1 MMGRW
6 FKKALLYGAEA
17 LVALVLVLVFF
28 LSCMWILELGFPK
41 GAGLRELMG
50 GSTWRESES
59 ADPSLAFGRSGGPRP
74 ASPKIIAR
82 LTDVR
87 DRVKDKRSD
96 RIAWGVS
103 RTGVPLEERHAV
115 QTFARSSAVIAF
127 EGRGE
132 VTLQAN
138 SLLVLG
144 AAESGERA
152 GRGDVSLIVTRG
164 GVRGTVSGKRDDG
177 AEFRVVTGSGEARF
191 DAEAR
196 PTEFQVSVN
205 PDRTST
211 FSVFT
216 GSTEITSAGRTV
228 KLSANQT
235 VTVTPGAAPGEPSA
249 LPAQPEPVSPA
260 ADVLVPFRT
269 VPPLLTYS
277 WVTVPGATGYHV
289 QLARD
294 AGFKSPVDDAH
305 VATASFAQGNL
316 GPGDYFWRVS
326 AMHGHA
332 EGAASDPRR
341 LTIIEDV
348 APPFLQVSFPEAPAE
363 PSTIVVHGE
372 TEPGAAVFIGNARVA
387 TDGSGRFRQEVE
399 LAEGWNVVVV
409 EAIDPAGNV
418 AYQSQRLMTG
428 AASKTRFQ

>member
-1 MMGRW
+1 
-6 FKKALLYGAEA
+6 
-17 LVALVLVLVFF
+17 
-28 LSCMWILELGFPK
+28 
-41 GAGLRELMG
+41 MG
-50 GSTWRESES
+50 GSEWRENES
-59 ADPSLAFGRSGGPRP
+59 ADPSLAFGRNGGPRP

-87 DRVKDKRSD
+87 ERVKDKRSD
-96 RIAWGVS
+96 RIEWGVS
-103 RTGVPLEERHAV
+103 QTGVPLEERHAV
-115 QTFARSSAVIAF
+115 QTFSRSSAMIAF

-132 VTLQAN
+132 VTLQEN

-144 AAESGERA
+144 SADSGERA
-152 GRGDVSLIVTRG
+152 GRGDVSLLVTSG
-164 GVRGTVSGKRDDG
+164 SVRGTVSGKRDDS

-191 DAEAR
+191 DAGAR
-196 PTEFQVSVN
+196 RTEFQVSVN
-205 PDRTST
+205 PDRSST
-211 FSVFT
+211 FSVIT
-216 GSTEITSAGRTV
+216 GSTKITSAGRTV
-228 KLSANQT
+228 QLSSNQT

-249 LPAQPEPVSPA
+249 LPGRPEPVFPA

-269 VPPLLTYS
+269 VPPLLTFS
-277 WVTVPGATGYHV
+277 WATVPAATGYHV

-294 AGFKSPVDDAH
+294 PGFKSLVDDAH
-305 VATASFAQGNL
+305 VSAASFAQGNL

-332 EGAASDPRR
+332 EGTTSGPRR
-341 LTIIEDV
+341 LTIVEDL

-372 TEPGAAVFIGNARVA
+372 AEPGAAVFIGNARVA

-399 LAEGWNVVVV
+399 LTEGWNVVVV

-428 AASKTRFQ
+428 AAPRTRFQ